1 MQISNLTLDI
11 SDSGKFAELRLLNG
25 RIIAQFLVHGLL
37 KRVADNCI
45 SGNEI
50 LSGRPNIFRG
60 ELFQLASYEYLN
72 VAEEKIEEK
81 I

>member
-1 MQISNLTLDI
+1 MQINNLTLDI
-11 SDSGKFAELRLLNG
+11 SSSGRLAELRLNNG

-37 KRVADNCI
+37 KRVSENCI
-45 SGNEI
+45 SANEI
-50 LSGRPNIFRG
+50 LVGRPNIFRG

-72 VAEEKIEEK
+72 REEERIEEK

>member
-1 MQISNLTLDI
+1 MQIPNLTLDI
-11 SDSGKFAELRLLNG
+11 SDSGKFAELRLNNG

-37 KRVADNCI
+37 KRVSENCV
-45 SGNEI
+45 SRNEI
-50 LSGRPNIFRG
+50 LAGRPNIFRG

-72 VAEEKIEEK
+72 REEEMIEEK